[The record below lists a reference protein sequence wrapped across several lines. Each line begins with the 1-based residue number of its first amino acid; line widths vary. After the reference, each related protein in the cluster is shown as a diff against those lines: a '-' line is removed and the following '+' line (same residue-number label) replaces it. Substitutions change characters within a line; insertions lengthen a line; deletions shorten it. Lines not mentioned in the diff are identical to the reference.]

1 MIQPEPAP
9 VESANRELGGILRKL
24 AAPIYLPWF
33 SVGLGTAML
42 IPILPVYLRDLNFS
56 FTAVSYILAA
66 AGLGAAVAGL
76 PFGGALQRF
85 GERHVLVLSVTIV
98 GLATALTGASGAIGV
113 LVVLQLASGAGLIGV
128 RLAQQ
133 SFVSV
138 YVPTHF
144 RGRAM
149 STMGGTMRLAAFV
162 GPFIGG
168 VLADLTSAEAAFVT
182 SGVVTVAGLVPMIVI
197 EQRGR
202 TTNPLT
208 ELGANPSTG
217 VNDASSEPNPD
228 HPAAIRLGVI
238 AALRGSWL
246 RLLSVGVA
254 PALVMAVRSGRQ
266 IVIPLIADDLGL
278 SATAVGTVV
287 AIGTGADL
295 LLFPVAGWLMD
306 RFGRLYATVPAFGLM
321 GLGLLILGTV
331 DSAVGVVVAGVI
343 IGIGNGMSSGT
354 MLTIGSD
361 LAPRDIRGP
370 FLAAIGS
377 LQDVGKII
385 GPLVIGWSADAAGLD
400 ISAVALAVVMFVA
413 IGWLIVVVGETR
425 DLDEATGRTSVA
437 PHP

>member
-1 MIQPEPAP
+1 MTEP
-9 VESANRELGGILRKL
+9 ESANRQLGGILRRL
-24 AAPIYLPWF
+24 AVPIYLPWF

-42 IPILPVYLRDLNFS
+42 VPILPVYLRDLDFS
-56 FTAVSYILAA
+56 FATVSYILAA
-66 AGLGAAVAGL
+66 AGLGAAVSGL
-76 PFGGALQRF
+76 AFGGAIQRF
-85 GERHVLVLSVTIV
+85 GERNVLVLSVVMV
-98 GLATALTGASGAIGV
+98 GLGAALTGASGAIGL

-133 SFVSV
+133 SFVSA

-168 VLADLTSAEAAFVT
+168 VLADLTSAEAAFVA
-182 SGVVTVAGLVPMIVI
+182 SGVVTVAGLAPMIVI

-202 TTNPLT
+202 TSNPLT
-208 ELGANPSTG
+208 ELAEATTVVAERSPANNPAK
-217 VNDASSEPNPD
+217 ASMVQ
-228 HPAAIRLGVI
+228 LGVI
-238 AALRGSWL
+238 AALRGSWM

-331 DSAVGVVVAGVI
+331 DSAMGVVVAGVV

-400 ISAVALAVVMFVA
+400 VSAVALAVVMFVA

-425 DLDEATGRTSVA
+425 DLDETTGRTSVA
-437 PHP
+437 PHL

>member
-1 MIQPEPAP
+1 M
-9 VESANRELGGILRKL
+9 
-24 AAPIYLPWF
+24 
-33 SVGLGTAML
+33 
-42 IPILPVYLRDLNFS
+42 
-56 FTAVSYILAA
+56 
-66 AGLGAAVAGL
+66 
-76 PFGGALQRF
+76 
-85 GERHVLVLSVTIV
+85 
-98 GLATALTGASGAIGV
+98 
-113 LVVLQLASGAGLIGV
+113 
-128 RLAQQ
+128 
-133 SFVSV
+133 
-138 YVPTHF
+138 
-144 RGRAM
+144 
-149 STMGGTMRLAAFV
+149 
-162 GPFIGG
+162 
-168 VLADLTSAEAAFVT
+168 
-182 SGVVTVAGLVPMIVI
+182 
-197 EQRGR
+197 
-202 TTNPLT
+202 
-208 ELGANPSTG
+208 
-217 VNDASSEPNPD
+217 
-228 HPAAIRLGVI
+228 
-238 AALRGSWL
+238 
-246 RLLSVGVA
+246 
-254 PALVMAVRSGRQ
+254 
-266 IVIPLIADDLGL
+266 
-278 SATAVGTVV
+278 V

-306 RFGRLYATVPAFGLM
+306 RFCRLYATVPAFGLM